1 MKNKIK
7 DCRKPKMC
15 YTSCSLI
22 LDAYL
27 LGALSLFDNMLVPV
41 CFFVSVDAMDM
52 PFLNPYL
59 DSIGLPSFRKGC
71 NFAAAG
77 STILP
82 PTGSSA
88 FPFSFGIQVAQF
100 FRFKARVLEL
110 LKSTFILICKNVLL
124 FFFKSAKNAFR
135 KVGSTNVFVLLCA

>member
-1 MKNKIK
+1 MKNRLKIG
-7 DCRKPKMC
+7 D
-15 YTSCSLI
+15 
-22 LDAYL
+22 
-27 LGALSLFDNMLVPV
+27 ALSMFDNMLFPV
-41 CFFVSVDAMDM
+41 CLFVSVDAMDM

-124 FFFKSAKNAFR
+124 FFFLKCKECFQ
-135 KVGSTNVFVLLCA
+135 KGWKY